1 MQCFENLSADSNSKP
16 FLKACKLYF
25 STKNC
30 NILNYRMLLE
40 NDKLLLKQKD
50 VASTVNKHFGSI
62 ADSLN
67 LFRSLYEKPYFL
79 FEMFRKHGL
88 PKKLALEYDLSCSIW
103 KDGISFSRKFDLI
116 L

>member
-1 MQCFENLSADSNSKP
+1 
-16 FLKACKLYF
+16 
-25 STKNC
+25 
-30 NILNYRMLLE
+30 MLLE

-50 VASTVNKHFGSI
+50 VTSTVNKHFGSI

-79 FEMFRKHGL
+79 FEMFRKHDL
-88 PKKLALEYDLSCSIW
+88 PKKLVLEYDPSCIIW
-103 KDGISFSRKFDLI
+103 KDGLSFSRKYDLI